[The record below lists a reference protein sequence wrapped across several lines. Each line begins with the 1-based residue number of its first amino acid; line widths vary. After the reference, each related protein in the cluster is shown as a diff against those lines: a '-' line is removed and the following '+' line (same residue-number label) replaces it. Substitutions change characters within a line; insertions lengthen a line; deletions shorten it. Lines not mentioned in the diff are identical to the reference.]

1 VKNANPEPSD
11 HGHPTG
17 IGNLPN
23 VGFAPQ
29 MLALPPRTVDPEG
42 QFTTDPKDITRH
54 CARLRD

>member
-11 HGHPTG
+11 YWHPTG

-23 VGFAPQ
+23 VRFAPES
-29 MLALPPRTVDPEG
+29 VDPEG